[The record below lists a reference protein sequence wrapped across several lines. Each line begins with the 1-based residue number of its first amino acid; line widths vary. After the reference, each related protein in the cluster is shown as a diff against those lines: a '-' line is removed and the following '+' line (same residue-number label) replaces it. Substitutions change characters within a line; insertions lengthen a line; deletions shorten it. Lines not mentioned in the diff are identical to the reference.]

1 MTKPAIKPGFF
12 TMDVVIAVCA
22 EKDITAAR
30 AIAMKSV
37 EKMHGYATPE
47 NILKATTMVE
57 KAKDVRKLG
66 LDISNFLL
74 AHPSEGLKTI
84 RARS

>member
-1 MTKPAIKPGFF
+1 MEQQDKPIKPGFF
-12 TMDVVIAVCA
+12 TMDVVIEVCA
-22 EKDITAAR
+22 QKDVAKAR
-30 AIAMKSV
+30 AIAMKSI

-47 NILKATTMVE
+47 NIAKATSMVE

-66 LDISNFLL
+66 LDITNFLL

-84 RARS
+84 R

>member
-1 MTKPAIKPGFF
+1 MSKPAMKPGFF
-12 TMDVVIAVCA
+12 TMDVVIEVCA
-22 EKDITAAR
+22 QKDIATAR
-30 AIAMKSV
+30 SIAMKSV
-37 EKMHGYATPE
+37 SKMHGYATAE

-66 LDISNFLL
+66 LDITNFLL

-84 RARS
+84 RART

>member
-1 MTKPAIKPGFF
+1 MAKVIKPGFF
-12 TMDVVIAVCA
+12 TMDVVTEVCKQ
-22 EKDITAAR
+22 KDIVAAR

-37 EKMHGYATPE
+37 EKMYGYATAE
-47 NILKATTMVE
+47 NILKAKTMVE

-66 LDISNFLL
+66 LDITNFLL

-84 RARS
+84 R

>member
-1 MTKPAIKPGFF
+1 MTKPTKPGFF
-12 TMDVVIAVCA
+12 TMDVVTEVCA
-22 EKDITAAR
+22 QKDINVAR

-37 EKMHGYATPE
+37 DKMRAYATPE
-47 NILKATTMVE
+47 NVAKATRMIE

-66 LDISNFLL
+66 LDITNFIF

-84 RARS
+84 R